1 MKRVT
6 IDFRTVKDTGDFY
19 QLFARSF
26 GLEMEFGANLDALWD
41 ALTGMI
47 ALPARIT
54 LRHLQQHQ
62 DPAQFS
68 RIIEVMRE
76 AEAALNGLLAVRIN

>member
-1 MKRVT
+1 MKCVM

-19 QLFARSF
+19 QQFARAF
-26 GLEMEFGANLDALWD
+26 DLEMEFGANLDALWD

-54 LRHLQQHQ
+54 LRHLQQHEE
-62 DPAQFS
+62 PAQFS
-68 RIIEVMRE
+68 RIIAVMRE
-76 AEAALNGLLAVRIN
+76 AEAALDGLLALRIN